1 MSQHDNS
8 QQDKAFVRNFS
19 MVLGVLVVA
28 AIGAYV
34 LAGSV
39 TGGKNT
45 GQADAIKPISEVQI
59 AKAET
64 AKVESTVA
72 AAPAEV
78 APAPAAEKPAEAVA
92 EKPAEAATPATAT
105 PAAETPAPAAEE
117 KPAET
122 ATPATEPPAEK
133 PAAETAGAATTE
145 QVTKLMADKGYTCM
159 ACHQVEVKVVGPA
172 FKEVAAKY
180 KGDAQAATALAG
192 RIKAGGAGVWGSM
205 PMPPNPTVTDE
216 DMKTIVDWVLA
227 LQ

>member
-8 QQDKAFVRNFS
+8 QQDKVFVRNFS
-19 MVLGVLVVA
+19 MVLGVLIMA

-34 LAGSV
+34 LANGV
-39 TGGKNT
+39 TSGKNT
-45 GQADAIKPISEVQI
+45 GQADAIKPVSEVQV

-64 AKVESTVA
+64 AKVEPTA
-72 AAPAEV
+72 TAPAESAPV
-78 APAPAAEKPAEAVA
+78 AAAEKPAEAVA
-92 EKPAEAATPATAT
+92 EKPAEAATPAAAP

-122 ATPATEPPAEK
+122 ATPATETPAEK
-133 PAAETAGAATTE
+133 PAAAETAGAATTE

-159 ACHQVEVKVVGPA
+159 GCHQVEAKVVGPA
-172 FKEVAAKY
+172 FKEIAAKY

-192 RIKAGGAGVWGSM
+192 KIKAGGAGTWGSM

-216 DMKTIVDWVLA
+216 DMKTIVNWVLA

>member
-19 MVLGVLVVA
+19 MVLGVLVMA

-34 LAGSV
+34 LASSV

-45 GQADAIKPISEVQI
+45 GQADAIKPVSEVQI

-64 AKVESTVA
+64 AKAEPTVA
-72 AAPAEV
+72 V

-122 ATPATEPPAEK
+122 ATPATATPAEK

-159 ACHQVEVKVVGPA
+159 ACHQVEAKVVGPA
-172 FKEVAAKY
+172 FKEIAAKY
-180 KGDAQAATALAG
+180 KGDAQGATTLAG
-192 RIKAGGAGVWGSM
+192 KIKAGGSGAWGNM

>member
-1 MSQHDNS
+1 
-8 QQDKAFVRNFS
+8 
-19 MVLGVLVVA
+19 MVLGILVMA

-34 LAGSV
+34 LASGV

-45 GQADAIKPISEVQI
+45 GQADAIKPVSEVQI

-64 AKVESTVA
+64 AKAEPT
-72 AAPAEV
+72 APAES
-78 APAPAAEKPAEAVA
+78 APAPAAEKPAEVA
-92 EKPAEAATPATAT
+92 EKPAEAATPAAAT
-105 PAAETPAPAAEE
+105 TPAAEE

-145 QVTKLMADKGYTCM
+145 QVTKLMADKGYSCM
-159 ACHQVEVKVVGPA
+159 ACHQVEAKVVGPA

-192 RIKAGGAGVWGSM
+192 RIKSGGAGVWGSM